1 MCQPYWRITLELK
14 EQRHNFRYL
23 DIVTV
28 SFAVILILS
37 NFASSAK
44 IIDWGLSLGQIRM
57 AFDAGTVFFP
67 FAYIFGDVLT
77 EVYGYSRSRRVIWL
91 GFGALVFSFLM
102 FLLIRLLPG
111 EASWQQSVGQ
121 SAFDSILGG
130 VSFGGI
136 VLSSILGYLFGS
148 FSNAVVMAL
157 MKSVT
162 KGKYLWVRT
171 ISSTIIGE
179 FVDSLIF
186 VAVATLTGVF
196 PRELFW
202 SLTLTNYIFKVLV
215 EVLFTPATYKIVN
228 KLKQAEGVDIYS
240 DLSDLTPIGF

>member
-1 MCQPYWRITLELK
+1 MVLEQK
-14 EQRHNFRYL
+14 EQRHNFKYL

-44 IIDWGLSLGQIRM
+44 IVDWGFSLGKVRM

-67 FAYIFGDVLT
+67 FAYIFGDVLV

-111 EASWQQSVGQ
+111 EATWQQTVGQ

-157 MKSVT
+157 MKSLT

-186 VAVATLTGVF
+186 VAIATLTGVF

-202 SLTLTNYIFKVLV
+202 SLTLTNYIIKVLI
-215 EVLFTPATYKIVN
+215 EVIFTPATYKIVN
-228 KLKQAEGVDIYS
+228 KLKRAEGVDIYS
-240 DLSDLTPIGF
+240 DLSDLSPLSF

>member
-1 MCQPYWRITLELK
+1 MELK
-14 EQRHNFRYL
+14 EQRHNFKYL

-28 SFAVILILS
+28 IFTIVLILS

-44 IIDWGLSLGQIRM
+44 IIDWGFSLGGVRM

-77 EVYGYSRSRRVIWL
+77 EVYGYSRSRRVIWI
-91 GFGALVFSFLM
+91 GFGSLVFSFLM
-102 FLLIRLLPG
+102 FLLIRVLPG
-111 EASWQQSVGQ
+111 EATWQQTVGQ
-121 SAFDSILGG
+121 PAFDSVLGG

-148 FSNAVVMAL
+148 FSNAVIMAL

-162 KGKYLWVRT
+162 KGKFLWVRT
-171 ISSTIIGE
+171 ISSTIVGE
-179 FVDSLIF
+179 FLDSLIF
-186 VAVATLTGVF
+186 VAIATLTHVF

-215 EVLFTPATYKIVN
+215 EVLFTPATYMVVS
-228 KLKQAEGVDIYS
+228 KLKKAEDVDVYS
-240 DLSDLTPIGF
+240 DLSDLSPMSY